1 VRAAAI
7 ILVLLLVLLAWA
19 GVYYW
24 IVLYDVG
31 GVTEFWRMDRLL
43 AYATFVLAP
52 LLTFAP
58 IARLLRIPLY
68 DLEAIVAWSTLL
80 FVITFVDPGRMPP
93 LPVLLLF
100 LVSLTMSLATLF
112 TLISYAVGF
121 RLLTRRSQRYDFFR
135 ARREGYLISIFLVGC
150 LLLHLLEVLTW
161 VNGALLALIVVLLEV
176 FLLSRGAWSGP
187 QPVSS
192 GVGPSPNE
200 PPANPWNE

>member
-1 VRAAAI
+1 VRAFVFA
-7 ILVLLLVLLAWA
+7 LVLLLALLAWT
-19 GVYYW
+19 GVYFW
-24 IVLYDVG
+24 IVLYDIG
-31 GVTEFWRMDRLL
+31 GVAEFWRLDRLL

-58 IARLLRIPLY
+58 IARVLRIPLY

-80 FVITFVDPGRMPP
+80 FVVTFVDPGRMPP

-100 LVSLTMSLATLF
+100 LVSLTMSLATMF
-112 TLISYAVGF
+112 TLISYAVGL

-176 FLLSRGAWSGP
+176 FLLSRGASSGP
-187 QPVSS
+187 QPASS
-192 GVGPSPNE
+192 GVGSSPRE
-200 PPANPWNE
+200 SQTNPWNE